1 MSDPRRGFGPGA
13 PDPNQ
18 PQWSQPTEQIGV
30 PYPPVDPAYGGQ
42 YTYPSYPPPAPD
54 QTQVLPPYWTQTQYP
69 PPPPPPQPIK
79 AMVVKSAASQRLFF
93 IKLL

>member
-1 MSDPRRGFGPGA
+1 MSDPRSSFGPGG

-54 QTQVLPPYWTQTQYP
+54 QTQVLPPYWTQTQ
-69 PPPPPPQPIK
+69 
-79 AMVVKSAASQRLFF
+79 
-93 IKLL
+93 